1 MKKTK
6 VLNLFTLLW
15 VTAAFNVSIRNL
27 GIFATTSMHMI
38 FFAVVTLAV
47 FYLPIALVTAE
58 MATTF
63 PKMGGI
69 AVWVKEAFGKK
80 IGLLAIWLQWTY
92 MNIAMIAMLYFISAS
107 LSFVFAPHLVHNK
120 AYLISMNIILIWL
133 FTFFN
138 LRGLKISTKISQTFF
153 ILGILIPAILIIGLG
168 VIYVVQAKPIQI
180 DTTFSVKNYLP
191 DFHLTTLVI
200 LIGFMRAFGGIEGSA
215 VHANSVENPK
225 KNYPLAIFF
234 AVTLGFLINILG
246 SMSLAFVIPQKD
258 ISLIGGVMHAF
269 SIYFTKYNLKFL
281 IPLLGLLVAIGQMG
295 GFSTWLA
302 GPVKGLLE
310 TAKAGELPV
319 FFQKVNKN
327 NMPSNLM
334 IIQAIVIS
342 ISSTTFLLVS
352 SSINMSFW
360 ISVALSMM
368 IYVSMYFLMILS
380 CLSLR
385 YKKPDIQRVFKIP
398 FKNFGLWLVSILG
411 MMTMVFAFVMA
422 LIPPNQLEKEN
433 SLKYFLILIIS
444 VIIVYI
450 IPFLIHRLKKESW
463 FVKSK

>member
-1 MKKTK
+1 M
-6 VLNLFTLLW
+6 NLFTLLW

-27 GIFATTSMHMI
+27 GIFATTQMHMI
-38 FFAVVTLAV
+38 FFAILTLAI
-47 FYLPIALVTAE
+47 FYLPIAMVTAE

-69 AVWVKEAFGKK
+69 AVWVKNAFGKK

-107 LSFVFAPHLVHNK
+107 LSFVFAPELVHNK
-120 AYLISMNIILIWL
+120 AYLISMNLILIWS
-133 FTFFN
+133 FTFIN
-138 LRGLKISTKISQTFF
+138 LKGLKLSSKISMTFF
-153 ILGILIPAILIIGLG
+153 IIGILIPAILIIVLG
-168 VIYVVQAKPIQI
+168 IIYVIGAKPIQV
-180 DTTFSVKNYLP
+180 DTTLNIKNYMP

-200 LIGFMRAFGGIEGSA
+200 LVGFMRAFGGIEGSA
-215 VHANSVENPK
+215 VHANSVDNPK
-225 KNYPLAIFF
+225 RNYPLAIFF
-234 AVTLGFLINILG
+234 AVSVGFLINILG

-258 ISLIGGVMHAF
+258 ISLIGGLMNAF
-269 SIYFTKYNLKFL
+269 SIYFTKYNLKYL
-281 IPLLGLLVAIGQMG
+281 IPFLGLLVAIGQMG

-310 TAKAGELPV
+310 TAKEGELPP

-334 IIQAIVIS
+334 LIQAIVIS
-342 ISSTTFLLVS
+342 ISSSTFLLIS
-352 SSINMSFW
+352 TSINMSFW

-380 CLSLR
+380 CLYLR
-385 YKKPDIQRVFKIP
+385 YKKPDIQRVYKIP
-398 FKNFGLWLVSILG
+398 FKNFGLWFVTIIG

-422 LIPPNQLEKEN
+422 LIPPSQLEKEG

-444 VIIVYI
+444 IAVIYI
-450 IPFLIHRLKKESW
+450 IPFFIHSLKKDSW
-463 FVKSK
+463 NIKIK

>member
-1 MKKTK
+1 M
-6 VLNLFTLLW
+6 NLFTLLW

-27 GIFATTSMHMI
+27 GIFATTQMHMI
-38 FFAVVTLAV
+38 FFAILTLAI
-47 FYLPIALVTAE
+47 FYLPVAMVTAE

-69 AVWVKEAFGKK
+69 AVWVKNAFGKK

-107 LSFVFAPHLVHNK
+107 LSFVFAPELANNK
-120 AYLISMNIILIWL
+120 AYLISMNLILIWV
-133 FTFFN
+133 FTFIN
-138 LRGLKISTKISQTFF
+138 LKGLKISTKISMTFF
-153 ILGILIPAILIIGLG
+153 IIGILIPAILIIVLG
-168 VIYVVQAKPIQI
+168 IIYVIEAKPIQV
-180 DTTFSVKNYLP
+180 DTTLSIKNYLP
-191 DFHLTTLVI
+191 DFHITTLVI
-200 LIGFMRAFGGIEGSA
+200 LVGFMRAFGGIEGSA
-215 VHANSVENPK
+215 VHANSVDNPK

-234 AVTLGFLINILG
+234 AVSVGFLINILG

-258 ISLIGGVMHAF
+258 ISLIGGLMNAF
-269 SIYFTKYNLKFL
+269 SIYFTKYNLKYL

-310 TAKAGELPV
+310 TAKEGELPP

-327 NMPSNLM
+327 SMPSNLM
-334 IIQAIVIS
+334 LIQAIVIS
-342 ISSTTFLLVS
+342 ISSTIFLLIS
-352 SSINMSFW
+352 TSINMSFW

-380 CLSLR
+380 CLYLR
-385 YKKPDIQRVFKIP
+385 YKKPDIQRIYKIP
-398 FKNFGLWLVSILG
+398 FKTFGLWFVTILG

-422 LIPPNQLEKEN
+422 LIPPSQLEKEG

-444 VIIVYI
+444 IAVIYI
-450 IPFLIHRLKKESW
+450 IPFFIHRLKKDSW
-463 FVKSK
+463 NVKIK